1 MAGAAVQDV
10 AKAQWVVTL
19 HKLGVEMIPYA
30 SVDEANRDSVYFSH
44 FVTGEPRLLN
54 QTKHWCSPRDM
65 IP

>member
-1 MAGAAVQDV
+1 MAGATVQDV
-10 AKAQWVVTL
+10 VKAQRVVAL
-19 HKLGVEMIPYA
+19 RKLGIEMIPYA

-54 QTKHWCSPRDM
+54 QTKHWCSPKDI